1 MRKISIMAALVMSA
15 VLCVMLALGQ
25 APQRQATQPAPATA
39 AQPAPT
45 PATAGV
51 RFRDQVAAIAAGADT
66 QARGA
71 AIMRRLD
78 ELGLRYCIEPFARG
92 ERRGRNIVA
101 ELPAPNAQ
109 RRLMLG
115 AHYDR
120 VEAGQGAIDN
130 ASGSAAVLELLAA
143 LKERPL
149 QNHTVTAVFFD
160 LEEVGL
166 IGSAEYIAANRERLP
181 HVYVNFDVF
190 GYGDTLWVLSRD
202 ESAPSHVAMRRA
214 ATERNFPLEI
224 GPNYPPSDH
233 LSFLRAQVETIS
245 VSLIP
250 RDEIRAILGIYQQRG
265 RSNQSPAQ
273 GAQSAPPEVPRLM
286 TIIHHDADTPDKID
300 GEAVV
305 RAIPVVEHAL
315 RLLDAAPRSA
325 PSPASSPAPSPQ
337 PSPQPSP
344 ARATP

>member
-1 MRKISIMAALVMSA
+1 MRKIPVMAVLVMSA
-15 VLCVMLALGQ
+15 LLCAMLALAQ
-25 APQRQATQPAPATA
+25 EAPPQRPAAQTPPAATA
-39 AQPAPT
+39 QSAQT
-45 PATAGV
+45 SATAGA
-51 RFRDQVAAIAAGADT
+51 RFRSQVAAIAAGSDT

-101 ELPAPNAQ
+101 ELPAPNAP

-120 VEAGQGAIDN
+120 VAVGQGAVDN

-149 QNHTVTAVFFD
+149 QNYAVTAIFFD

-202 ESAPSHVAMRRA
+202 ESAPSHAAMRRA

-265 RSNQSPAQ
+265 GRSNQPPAQ
-273 GAQSAPPEVPRLM
+273 GQGTQPTPPEVPRLM
-286 TIIHHDADTPDKID
+286 SIIHRDADTPDKID
-300 GEAVV
+300 GDAAA
-305 RAIPVVEHAL
+305 RAIPIVEHAL
-315 RLLDAAPRSA
+315 RLLDAAP
-325 PSPASSPAPSPQ
+325 SPASSPAPQ
-337 PSPQPSP
+337 ASPQPSP